1 MFKSKLAKGP
11 NHLSLRKYEGT
22 PTLNLGLYTVHNNY
36 MSLSSKLIRMRGGFW
51 VMHYKTFCIT
61 IQKYKPQE
69 HSDIG
74 PSAYFAKL
82 GKKKVNEEKEI
93 ENHRK

>member
-1 MFKSKLAKGP
+1 MIVPVWPWAVDVDVKQTK
-11 NHLSLRKYEGT
+11 
-22 PTLNLGLYTVHNNY
+22 
-36 MSLSSKLIRMRGGFW
+36 
-51 VMHYKTFCIT
+51 
-61 IQKYKPQE
+61 QE

-93 ENHRK
+93 EKHRK

>member
-1 MFKSKLAKGP
+1 MYDA
-11 NHLSLRKYEGT
+11 T
-22 PTLNLGLYTVHNNY
+22 NY
-36 MSLSSKLIRMRGGFW
+36 
-51 VMHYKTFCIT
+51 T
-61 IQKYKPQE
+61 IQNSIMEDCTENIARKVKHQQE

-93 ENHRK
+93 EKHSRLMMSIIW

>member
-1 MFKSKLAKGP
+1 MLPWQKSLLHK
-11 NHLSLRKYEGT
+11 
-22 PTLNLGLYTVHNNY
+22 
-36 MSLSSKLIRMRGGFW
+36 
-51 VMHYKTFCIT
+51 
-61 IQKYKPQE
+61 QE

-93 ENHRK
+93 KKKHRKWAHDSHTANETMNLIWTKTDD

>member
-1 MFKSKLAKGP
+1 MWEEQNQGRILATLEA
-11 NHLSLRKYEGT
+11 H
-22 PTLNLGLYTVHNNY
+22 PT
-36 MSLSSKLIRMRGGFW
+36 R
-51 VMHYKTFCIT
+51 
-61 IQKYKPQE
+61 

-93 ENHRK
+93 EKHRK

>member
-1 MFKSKLAKGP
+1 MGTIEQISTQLAFVCETGYQRQSIIKIDTLIFITTHSKTIKALTFHRFIPTAMF
-11 NHLSLRKYEGT
+11 
-22 PTLNLGLYTVHNNY
+22 TVTT
-36 MSLSSKLIRMRGGFW
+36 R
-51 VMHYKTFCIT
+51 
-61 IQKYKPQE
+61 

-93 ENHRK
+93 EKHRK

>member
-1 MFKSKLAKGP
+1 MVANKIKLYKNMKKVITP
-11 NHLSLRKYEGT
+11 DTMISSEQILTKQKRK
-22 PTLNLGLYTVHNNY
+22 
-36 MSLSSKLIRMRGGFW
+36 
-51 VMHYKTFCIT
+51 
-61 IQKYKPQE
+61 QE

-93 ENHRK
+93 EKPRK

>member
-1 MFKSKLAKGP
+1 MLTHVLWRTSRYAPWYAHKNIKGHAKNKP
-11 NHLSLRKYEGT
+11 
-22 PTLNLGLYTVHNNY
+22 
-36 MSLSSKLIRMRGGFW
+36 
-51 VMHYKTFCIT
+51 KTKT
-61 IQKYKPQE
+61 R

-93 ENHRK
+93 EKHRK

>member
-1 MFKSKLAKGP
+1 MHELKFADFWKMCP
-11 NHLSLRKYEGT
+11 NK
-22 PTLNLGLYTVHNNY
+22 
-36 MSLSSKLIRMRGGFW
+36 K
-51 VMHYKTFCIT
+51 
-61 IQKYKPQE
+61 QE

-93 ENHRK
+93 EKHWK